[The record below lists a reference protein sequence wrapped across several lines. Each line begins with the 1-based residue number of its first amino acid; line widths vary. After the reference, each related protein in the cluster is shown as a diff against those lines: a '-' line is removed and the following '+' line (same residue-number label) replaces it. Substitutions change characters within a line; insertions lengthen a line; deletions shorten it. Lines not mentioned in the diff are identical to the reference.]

1 MNGNNLFTSAGPA
14 SNYHEPVLESEN
26 LTIGYERKKREPY
39 IVSENL
45 RVSLLQ
51 GELACLVG
59 PNGAGKS
66 TLIRTITGLQPQI
79 SGAVSLKN
87 RPLGDYDSKE
97 LAKSVSIVTTERV
110 NLGMFTGYSLVALG
124 RYPYTGWRGSLREED
139 IEAVHRAI
147 KGVGA
152 EELAA
157 RKVNELSDGERQK
170 IMIARAL
177 AQEAEIMVLD
187 EPTAFL
193 DLPRRVEVMGLLFKL
208 SRETGTAVL
217 ISTHDLDLA
226 LRMADRLW
234 LISEKGK
241 LTVGA
246 PEDCVLSGSF
256 EQTFAGGV
264 VQFDKWH
271 GSFHVQ
277 RPKREKVYLAGSGLT
292 GYWTR
297 RALEREG
304 FEVDRREDSDAV
316 VTVTCMEN
324 ALRWKVET
332 EEKSEYFDTIYDI
345 IAYLRHLFH
354 EGGTADG

>member
-1 MNGNNLFTSAGPA
+1 MNENSQ
-14 SNYHEPVLESEN
+14 YHNPVLETEN
-26 LTIGYERKKREPY
+26 LTIGYAQKKREPSVVASDLG
-39 IVSENL
+39 I
-45 RVSLLQ
+45 SLLQ

-66 TLIRTITGLQPQI
+66 TLIRTITGLQPPI
-79 SGAVSLKN
+79 SGAVRLKD
-87 RPLGDYDSKE
+87 RPLEDFTSNE

-124 RYPYTGWRGSLREED
+124 RYPYTGWRGNLRKED
-139 IEAVHRAI
+139 IDAVHRAI
-147 KGVGA
+147 EGVGA
-152 EELAA
+152 EDLAG
-157 RKVNELSDGERQK
+157 RKVSELSDGERQK
-170 IMIARAL
+170 VMIARAL

-234 LISEKGK
+234 LISERGE

-256 EQTFAGGV
+256 EQTFAGGL

-271 GSFHVQ
+271 GSFHI
-277 RPKREKVYLAGSGLT
+277 RRAKREKLYLEGSGLT
-292 GYWTR
+292 AFWTR

-304 FEVDRREDSDAV
+304 FEVERSKDGNSILSVRCRENPLS
-316 VTVTCMEN
+316 
-324 ALRWKVET
+324 WKVTGDTET
-332 EEKSEYFDTIYDI
+332 EYFTSIYDV

-354 EGGTADG
+354 EG